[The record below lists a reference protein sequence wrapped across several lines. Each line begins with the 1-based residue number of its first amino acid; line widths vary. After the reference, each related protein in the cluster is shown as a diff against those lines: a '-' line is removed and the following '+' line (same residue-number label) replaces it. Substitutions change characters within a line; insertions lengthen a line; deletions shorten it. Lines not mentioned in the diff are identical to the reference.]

1 MAEPDLLAVS
11 HPIAEPPSVLG
22 SALEPA
28 WLAESVLERV
38 AWILASHQAAFGR
51 PLIPAAANRR
61 LAAQE
66 LFVAPVVVLAHD
78 DPGEDPI
85 GPRLIYA
92 NAAALR
98 LWRRPWATMVGL
110 PSRLTAEPVA
120 RAERARALRQAW
132 RDEAIA
138 HYSGV
143 RIDSHGRRFQ
153 IRGARLWTL
162 RDAAGQRRGQAACFS
177 DWYWL

>member
-1 MAEPDLLAVS
+1 MEA
-11 HPIAEPPSVLG
+11 
-22 SALEPA
+22 A
-28 WLAESVLERV
+28 WLAEPVLERV
-38 AWILASHQAAFGR
+38 AWILTSHQAAFGR

-78 DPGEDPI
+78 DPGQTGEAAGGASAAGHSEVDPI

-92 NAAALR
+92 NVAALR

-110 PSRLTAEPVA
+110 PSWLTAEPVA
-120 RAERARALRQAW
+120 RAERARALRQAL

-153 IRGARLWTL
+153 LRGARLWTL
-162 RDAAGQRRGQAACFS
+162 RDAAGQSRGQAACFS